1 MLVEFEST
9 ETAEIL
15 MFAETARELLQIVG
29 KETTARGVF
38 TQPEMEA
45 AAAALRD
52 AIRCAPPASDDE
64 ADEDDPEVKR
74 KPPVVRLSQRAW
86 PLLDMLERTA
96 RAGREASIV
105 WTAPADF

>member
-38 TQPEMEA
+38 IQPEMEG
-45 AAAALRD
+45 AAAALRE
-52 AIRCAPPASDDE
+52 AIRRAPPPDDE
-64 ADEDDPEVKR
+64 ADEDDPEARR

-96 RAGREASIV
+96 RAGREATIV
-105 WTAPADF
+105 WRAPADF